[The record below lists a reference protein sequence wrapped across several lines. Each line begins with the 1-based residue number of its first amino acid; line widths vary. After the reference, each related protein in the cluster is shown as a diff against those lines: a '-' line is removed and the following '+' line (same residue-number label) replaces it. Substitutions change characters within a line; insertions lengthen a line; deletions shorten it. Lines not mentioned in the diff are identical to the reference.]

1 MNFGDKNKTE
11 DDTLEEEKICNLL
24 IFLHNSKKQKKCTFS
39 FFSSFSENLI
49 ESASAVPPSARV
61 SGGPR
66 VLITDIGETSSAL
79 KQIMDFI
86 YQFCN
91 FFGMV

>member
-24 IFLHNSKKQKKCTFS
+24 IFLHNSKKTKKCTFS
-39 FFSSFSENLI
+39 FFLLFSENLI

-66 VLITDIGETSSAL
+66 VLIADIGETPSAL
-79 KQIMDFI
+79 QRKYYKTNYGLYLPIL
-86 YQFCN
+86 
-91 FFGMV
+91 